1 MVGGHREGDDE
12 TKETSPRAAAGSAAS
27 ASLART
33 YTDYEVHV
41 VRSTGEGQ
49 RGRGER
55 GRGERGRGRVV
66 CTHG

>member
-49 RGRGER
+49 RGRGG
-55 GRGERGRGRVV
+55 GREGRGRVV